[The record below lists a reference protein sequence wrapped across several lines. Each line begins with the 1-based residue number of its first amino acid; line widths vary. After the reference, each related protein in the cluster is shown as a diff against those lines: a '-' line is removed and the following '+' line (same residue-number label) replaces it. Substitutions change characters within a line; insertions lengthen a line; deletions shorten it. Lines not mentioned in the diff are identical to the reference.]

1 MVTPNILK
9 DVLQDI
15 NNSNENLDDQS
26 YLSEENLKSS
36 NEQSL
41 SSESLIQLK

>member
-1 MVTPNILK
+1 MITSNILK

>member
-15 NNSNENLDDQS
+15 QKSNEDQS
-26 YLSEENLKSS
+26 FLSEENLKSS
-36 NEQSL
+36 N
-41 SSESLIQLK
+41 